1 MNELGIS
8 FTKEEIK
15 DTISK
20 PVKAA
25 QIDEI
30 DDNDNDEEDYDGNL
44 VGDIQCNSTTES
56 ENEDFVTDIPTME
69 QFGTIDK
76 GECGKIKNR
85 FKCTEKRTI
94 AMYTKFEHNQLQRQ
108 KNHSKII
115 PFVEVEKLVLPV
127 RQQQCGCFKSVK
139 EFPQIAYLG

>member
-15 DTISK
+15 DIISK

-30 DDNDNDEEDYDGNL
+30 DDDNNDEEDYDGNL
-44 VGDIQCNSTTES
+44 VDDIQCNGITES
-56 ENEDFVTDIPTME
+56 ENEDFVTDIAAME
-69 QFGTIDK
+69 QFGMIDK

-85 FKCTEKRTI
+85 FKCTDNCDVYK
-94 AMYTKFEHNQLQRQ
+94 
-108 KNHSKII
+108 
-115 PFVEVEKLVLPV
+115 V
-127 RQQQCGCFKSVK
+127 
-139 EFPQIAYLG
+139 